1 MKLRYEHGAL
11 ADLDEIFAYIAADK
25 REAAG
30 RLVARIE
37 HEAELRVAP
46 TTIIVTIRCVLKPIY
61 SRFGRIL
68 PENLSYPH
76 P

>member
-11 ADLDEIFAYIAADK
+11 ADLDEIFAYIAADN

-37 HEAELRVAP
+37 HEAELRVAA
-46 TTIIVTIRCVLKPIY
+46 TKIIVTIRCVLKSIY
-61 SRFGRIL
+61 SRFATLL
-68 PENLSYPH
+68 PEYPSCPH